1 MARSDPARRFPAS
14 PLLLAVG
21 GVGALCGVDAIVKH
35 LGGLYAI
42 PMVLFLRY
50 AAGAVFAVALWLYH
64 GRPGI
69 TGEALRAH
77 AVRAVVIVGTAG
89 PFFWAVTK
97 LPLAEVIAISFVAPL
112 LVPFAARLLLKEQLR
127 PLSLIAGAVGFI
139 GVLIATRGEPADVGS
154 VDRTLPILA
163 TLASAAFYSLS
174 VVLMRAR
181 AAKDGPVVVG
191 LLAATLPALM
201 AAPLALLTS
210 ALPPV
215 SAVPWFLLLG
225 LCGTV
230 GINLFARAY
239 AKAEAQLLAP
249 IEFTALAWAAGFGFL
264 FWREVPRIE
273 VLAGAVLIIAACL
286 ISAREEQRSRQEIPL
301 PN

>member
-1 MARSDPARRFPAS
+1 MARSDPAHRFPAS

-35 LGGLYAI
+35 LGGLYSI

-50 AAGAVFAVALWLYH
+50 AAGSVFAVGLWLFH
-64 GRPGI
+64 GRPGVN
-69 TGEALRAH
+69 GEALRAH